1 MHVVRFGPREM
12 RICIYTKTLTQRLD
26 EGIIKM
32 AHEIILQLAKQSEAL
47 RLLKDHRATSTS
59 VANKGNDV
67 SHPGGGP
74 R

>member
-1 MHVVRFGPREM
+1 M
-12 RICIYTKTLTQRLD
+12 KTLTGGLG
-26 EGIIKM
+26 EEIAKM
-32 AHEIILQLAKQSEAL
+32 ADEIVHQVARQSEVL